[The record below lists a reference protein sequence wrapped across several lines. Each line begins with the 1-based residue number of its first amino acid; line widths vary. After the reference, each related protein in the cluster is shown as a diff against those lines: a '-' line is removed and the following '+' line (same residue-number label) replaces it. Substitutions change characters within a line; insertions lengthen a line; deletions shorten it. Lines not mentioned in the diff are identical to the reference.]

1 MRYFWS
7 RVRHLLPLILGHIV
21 NVCFCALGFLSTAI
35 NYLRGNTHKKSAK
48 LFFTESPENPIF
60 SNLRLRFAH
69 FSGGIDGRSDS
80 SNNNTVFAILT
91 MTKRKKNWT
100 NDDRAKKIKLTP
112 GPVPQTPSQ
121 VRERERCWRWE
132 SFIGEMIA
140 NEYYAFIYLFYYY
153 SVFLFL
159 YFFSVRRAGK
169 TRELLVI
176 KKPKAQSTN
185 TFVD

>member
-91 MTKRKKNWT
+91 MTKRKKTELTMTGLKNKT
-100 NDDRAKKIKLTP
+100 YTGACSPDTQPSARKRAMLAMRKFYRRNDSKRVLCFYLP
-112 GPVPQTPSQ
+112 FLLLF
-121 VRERERCWRWE
+121 CF
-132 SFIGEMIA
+132 SF
-140 NEYYAFIYLFYYY
+140 F
-153 SVFLFL
+153 VFFL
-159 YFFSVRRAGK
+159 CS
-169 TRELLVI
+169 
-176 KKPKAQSTN
+176 SSW
-185 TFVD
+185 